1 MINRNYHLKMD
12 EPLEKEEEYKLI
24 KKWQLNEDDKSL
36 IRIVGAYKRLVASIA
51 KKYLSY
57 GLQMEDLINEGI
69 LGLIISL
76 KKFDLSKGFRL
87 STYAR
92 WWIRASIQ
100 NYILKNWSIVKT
112 ASTTSH
118 KSLFFNF
125 NKLKKEIN
133 FNSFDYLGQEELTK
147 ISKMLNIKA
156 IDIQNM
162 ETRLSQGD
170 QSLNQ
175 KININDNAD
184 NPDLL
189 SLIKD
194 ESPTQDILFEK
205 ENDDKLKNKWLKK
218 AINLLK
224 DREKII
230 ISSRKLEEKAKTFE
244 ELGKKL
250 NLSKERVRQ
259 IEVQA
264 LKKLKNNILEISK
277 QPKNFFVN

>member
-1 MINRNYHLKMD
+1 MNKYISQIN
-12 EPLEKEEEYKLI
+12 EAPLTKDEEYELI
-24 KKWQLNEDDKSL
+24 KNWQRSEDEKSL
-36 IRIVGAYKRLVASIA
+36 LRIIGAYKRLVNAIA
-51 KKYLSY
+51 RKYLSY
-57 GLQMEDLINEGI
+57 GLQKEDLYHEGL
-69 LGLIISL
+69 LGLIIAL

-100 NYILKNWSIVKT
+100 NYILKNWSIVKGGST
-112 ASTTSH
+112 ASH
-118 KSLFFNF
+118 KALFFNF
-125 NKLKKEIN
+125 NKLKKQIN
-133 FNSFDYLGQEELTK
+133 FNSFNFMGGEELRK
-147 ISKMLNIKA
+147 ISKILNIKSLE
-156 IDIQNM
+156 IQNM
-162 ETRLSQGD
+162 ESRLALGD

-175 KININDNAD
+175 RININESNDD
-184 NPDLL
+184 IDLL
-189 SLIKD
+189 SLLKD
-194 ESPTQDILFEK
+194 ESPTQDDVYEK
-205 ENDDKLKNKWLKK
+205 NNDDKLKNIWLQK

-264 LKKLKNNILEISK
+264 LKKLKNNILTISK
-277 QPKNFFVN
+277 QSKNFFVN

>member
-1 MINRNYHLKMD
+1 MINKNYQLKME

-24 KKWQLNEDDKSL
+24 EKWQYNEDEKSL
-36 IRIVGAYKRLVASIA
+36 IRLVSAYKRLVASIA

-76 KKFDLSKGFRL
+76 RKFDLSKGFRL

-125 NKLKKEIN
+125 NKLKKQIN

-147 ISKMLNIKA
+147 ISKMLNIKS

-205 ENDDKLKNKWLKK
+205 ENDDKLKNQWLKK

>member
-1 MINRNYHLKMD
+1 MINKNYQLKME

-24 KKWQLNEDDKSL
+24 EKWQYNEDEKSL
-36 IRIVGAYKRLVASIA
+36 IRLVSAYKRLVASIA

-57 GLQMEDLINEGI
+57 GLQMDDLINEGI

-125 NKLKKEIN
+125 NKLKKQIN

-147 ISKMLNIKA
+147 ISKMLNIKS

-205 ENDDKLKNKWLKK
+205 ENDDKLKNQWLKK

>member
-1 MINRNYHLKMD
+1 MINKNYQLKME

-24 KKWQLNEDDKSL
+24 EKWQYNEDEKSL
-36 IRIVGAYKRLVASIA
+36 IRLISAYKRLVASIA

-125 NKLKKEIN
+125 NKLKKQIN

-170 QSLNQ
+170 QSLNK

-205 ENDDKLKNKWLKK
+205 ENDDKLKNQWLKK

>member
-1 MINRNYHLKMD
+1 MINKNYQLKME

-24 KKWQLNEDDKSL
+24 EKWQYNEDEKSL
-36 IRIVGAYKRLVASIA
+36 MRLVSAYKRLVASIA

-76 KKFDLSKGFRL
+76 RKFDLSKGFRL

-125 NKLKKEIN
+125 NKLKKQIN

-147 ISKMLNIKA
+147 ISKMLNIKS

-205 ENDDKLKNKWLKK
+205 ENDDKLKNQWLKK
-218 AINLLK
+218 AVLISFLLAL
-224 DREKII
+224 R
-230 ISSRKLEEKAKTFE
+230 STPRT
-244 ELGKKL
+244 
-250 NLSKERVRQ
+250 SK
-259 IEVQA
+259 
-264 LKKLKNNILEISK
+264 
-277 QPKNFFVN
+277 

>member
-1 MINRNYHLKMD
+1 MINKNYQLKME

-24 KKWQLNEDDKSL
+24 EKWQYNEDEKSL
-36 IRIVGAYKRLVASIA
+36 IRLVSAYKRLVASIA

-57 GLQMEDLINEGI
+57 GLQMEDLMNEGI

-125 NKLKKEIN
+125 NKLKKQIN

-147 ISKMLNIKA
+147 ISKMLNIKS

-205 ENDDKLKNKWLKK
+205 ENDDKLKNQWLKK

>member
-1 MINRNYHLKMD
+1 MINKNYQLKME

-24 KKWQLNEDDKSL
+24 EKWQYNEDEKSL
-36 IRIVGAYKRLVASIA
+36 IRLISAYKRLVASIA

-125 NKLKKEIN
+125 NKLKKQIN

-147 ISKMLNIKA
+147 ISKMLNIKS

-175 KININDNAD
+175 KININDSAD

-205 ENDDKLKNKWLKK
+205 ENDDKLKNQWLKK

>member
-1 MINRNYHLKMD
+1 MINKNNQLKME

-24 KKWQLNEDDKSL
+24 EKWQYNEDEKSL
-36 IRIVGAYKRLVASIA
+36 IRLVSAYKRLVASIA

-125 NKLKKEIN
+125 NKLKKQIN
-133 FNSFDYLGQEELTK
+133 FRSFDYLGQEELTK

-205 ENDDKLKNKWLKK
+205 ENDNKLKNQWLKK

>member
-1 MINRNYHLKMD
+1 MINKNYQLKME

-24 KKWQLNEDDKSL
+24 EKWQYNEDEKSL
-36 IRIVGAYKRLVASIA
+36 IRLISAYKRLVASIA

-125 NKLKKEIN
+125 NKLKKQIN

-170 QSLNQ
+170 QSLNK

-277 QPKNFFVN
+277 QPKNFFIN

>member
-1 MINRNYHLKMD
+1 MINKNYQLKME

-24 KKWQLNEDDKSL
+24 EKWQYNEDEKSL
-36 IRIVGAYKRLVASIA
+36 IRLVSAYKRLVASIA

-69 LGLIISL
+69 LGLIIAL

-125 NKLKKEIN
+125 NKLKKQIN

-147 ISKMLNIKA
+147 ISKMLNIKS

-205 ENDDKLKNKWLKK
+205 ENDDKLKNQWLKK

>member
-1 MINRNYHLKMD
+1 MINKNYQLKME

-24 KKWQLNEDDKSL
+24 EKWQYNEDEKSL
-36 IRIVGAYKRLVASIA
+36 IRLISAYKRLVASIA

-125 NKLKKEIN
+125 NKLKKQIN

-147 ISKMLNIKA
+147 ISKMLNIKS

>member
-1 MINRNYHLKMD
+1 MINKNYQLKME

-24 KKWQLNEDDKSL
+24 EKWQYNEDEKSL
-36 IRIVGAYKRLVASIA
+36 IRLISAYKRLVASIA

-125 NKLKKEIN
+125 NKLKKQIN

-170 QSLNQ
+170 QSLNK

-205 ENDDKLKNKWLKK
+205 ENDDKLKNQWLKK
-218 AINLLK
+218 AIHLLK

>member
-1 MINRNYHLKMD
+1 MINKNYQLKME

-24 KKWQLNEDDKSL
+24 EKWQYNEDEKSL
-36 IRIVGAYKRLVASIA
+36 IRLVSAYKRLVASIA

-57 GLQMEDLINEGI
+57 GLQMEDLMNEGI

-125 NKLKKEIN
+125 NKLKKQIN

-170 QSLNQ
+170 QSLNK

-205 ENDDKLKNKWLKK
+205 ENDDKLKNQWLKK

>member
-1 MINRNYHLKMD
+1 MINKNYQLKME

-24 KKWQLNEDDKSL
+24 EKWQYNEDEKSL
-36 IRIVGAYKRLVASIA
+36 IRLISAYKRLVASIA

-125 NKLKKEIN
+125 NKLKKQIN

-147 ISKMLNIKA
+147 ISKMLNIKS

-170 QSLNQ
+170 QSLNK

-259 IEVQA
+259 IETEA
-264 LKKLKNNILEISK
+264 LKKLQENLLKISNQSK
-277 QPKNFFVN
+277 DFFLS